1 MISRVAARRYFSS
14 FSRIPYKKAS
24 FFISTPRLSISNHAK
39 ASLALLGPRLGSLRP
54 TGVRTISTEQYENA
68 VGNLFDKLVQGLD
81 SMKDMNT
88 GFEIDQRDNAL
99 DVTIGAA
106 GTYTFNKEAGKK
118 RLQMFS
124 PVSLAVYTYKYDE
137 KSLDWISEDD
147 GHHLIELLTR
157 ELLTSCAGVPEF

>member
-1 MISRVAARRYFSS
+1 
-14 FSRIPYKKAS
+14 
-24 FFISTPRLSISNHAK
+24 
-39 ASLALLGPRLGSLRP
+39 
-54 TGVRTISTEQYENA
+54 
-68 VGNLFDKLVQGLD
+68 
-81 SMKDMNT
+81 MKDMNT

-137 KSLDWISEDD
+137 KSLDW
-147 GHHLIELLTR
+147 
-157 ELLTSCAGVPEF
+157 